1 MNHIILYEMPNF
13 KHSKIYPVNECDLC
27 CNISIINICPLLNCD
42 YKMCP
47 VCWNKIIN
55 DSNKCPA
62 CRRILPNP
70 KIKCVDKLETM
81 CILYCRKKTILN
93 IIFLILIIYL
103 LLVLIV
109 FFAM

>member
-1 MNHIILYEMPNF
+1 MNNIFLYEMPNF

-55 DSNKCPA
+55 DSNKCPV
-62 CRRILPNP
+62 CRRILPKS
-70 KIKCVDKLETM
+70 KIKCSDKLETICM
-81 CILYCRKKTILN
+81 KYCRKEKILNNILLTLVTIL
-93 IIFLILIIYL
+93 ILSF
-103 LLVLIV
+103 IV
-109 FFAM
+109 FFAI

>member
-1 MNHIILYEMPNF
+1 MPNF

-55 DSNKCPA
+55 DSNKCPV

-81 CILYCRKKTILN
+81 CILYCRKTILN

-103 LLVLIV
+103 LSVLIV